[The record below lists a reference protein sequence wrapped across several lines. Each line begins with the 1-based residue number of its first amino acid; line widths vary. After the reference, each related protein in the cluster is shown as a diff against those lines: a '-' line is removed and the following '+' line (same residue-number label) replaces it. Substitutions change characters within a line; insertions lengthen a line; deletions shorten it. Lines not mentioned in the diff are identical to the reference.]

1 MIISVR
7 ARRWRARRILRPVSR
22 FPTSELAIKPPGDAG
37 SRPSEGCCFLFGPP
51 SIAPLL
57 ISIQTNP
64 VEYRG
69 IRYTIRVR
77 IEREQWYVAIH
88 PDDVEVAGRLIV
100 GPRENAESHAHS
112 LINKWL
118 EKHSRKNTKVPS
130 KINDH
135 QHT

>member
-1 MIISVR
+1 MGLPNMS
-7 ARRWRARRILRPVSR
+7 AL
-22 FPTSELAIKPPGDAG
+22 LCPGADG
-37 SRPSEGCCFLFGPP
+37 SRQSKGCCFLFGPP
-51 SIAPLL
+51 SIAPLS
-57 ISIQTNP
+57 ISVQTNP

-130 KINDH
+130 KVNDH
-135 QHT
+135 QHI